1 MIRRNCREVLHR
13 KLDCMWPRD
22 ENDTNEAK
30 TKAKAAISQQGLA
43 IKCNPGGEG
52 QGQGPQWGLRRL
64 RRLA

>member
-52 QGQGPQWGLRRL
+52 QGQGPQ
-64 RRLA
+64 

>member
-22 ENDTNEAK
+22 ETDTNEAK

-52 QGQGPQWGLRRL
+52 QGQGPQ
-64 RRLA
+64 